1 MAKRLAIAGLN
12 VAYGRKNYPTGGPFP
27 VDLKAGLYNVPYS
40 PPPPWFQSTLEA
52 FQKGEEKREEK
63 EEKKR
68 RKTDKK
74 KTKGQKIEV

>member
-40 PPPPWFQSTLEA
+40 PPPWFQSTLEA

-68 RKTDKK
+68 RKTEKKRQKDKK
-74 KTKGQKIEV
+74 

>member
-40 PPPPWFQSTLEA
+40 PPPHGFKAHWKLFK
-52 FQKGEEKREEK
+52 KGRKK
-63 EEKKR
+63 GKKKR
-68 RKTDKK
+68 RKKGEKQTKKRQKDKK
-74 KTKGQKIEV
+74 